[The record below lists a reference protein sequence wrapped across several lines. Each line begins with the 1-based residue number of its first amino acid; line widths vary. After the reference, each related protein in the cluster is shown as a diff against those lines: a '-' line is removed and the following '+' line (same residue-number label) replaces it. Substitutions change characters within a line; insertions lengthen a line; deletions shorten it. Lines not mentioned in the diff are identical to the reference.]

1 MRLVNACL
9 PADLVLRLHYAKNTS
24 FVEARSFAGLDRPS
38 RDPKMGRLALPA
50 WPPPG
55 VEQAVGNRRQIV

>member
-9 PADLVLRLHYAKNTS
+9 PADFIPRLHYAKNTS
-24 FVEARSFAGLDRPS
+24 FVDARSFAGLNRAV
-38 RDPKMGRLALPA
+38 REPKMGRLALPA

>member
-24 FVEARSFAGLDRPS
+24 FVEARIFAGLDRRPAI
-38 RDPKMGRLALPA
+38 RKWGRLALPA